1 MLRRMRHVVL
11 NLHCIGECKNKLA
24 TGQWDIN
31 GTIGITL
38 SYIFIRFTSIVP
50 LSRSS
55 CDLQLPTKTRHLSL
69 AEFGSAKIYLSV
81 CVCVCACVSLCERD
95 NRDISPRALR
105 R

>member
-1 MLRRMRHVVL
+1 MLRRMLHVVL

-38 SYIFIRFTSIVP
+38 GYIFNRFTSIVP

-55 CDLQLPTKTRHLSL
+55 CDLQQSTKTRHLSL
-69 AEFGSAKIYLSV
+69 EEVGSAKIYLSVCV

-95 NRDISPRALR
+95 NRDKGTIA
-105 R
+105 